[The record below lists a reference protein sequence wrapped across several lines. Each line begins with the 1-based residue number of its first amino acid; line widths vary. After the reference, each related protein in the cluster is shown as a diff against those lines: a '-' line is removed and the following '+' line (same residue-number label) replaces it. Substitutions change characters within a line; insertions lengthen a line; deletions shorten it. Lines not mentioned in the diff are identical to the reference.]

1 MAEPSAAAE
10 AAEPSAAVEEAYP
23 WYGVVH
29 DASLMQGDFFFRL
42 PAYVPQY
49 AGELAQVLDRDAPTD
64 LEAEPIDV
72 DVLLGRYDVVV
83 LSQSCDLLNRKNL
96 PLSVLVCP
104 IFDLEGAKQHIKS
117 LADKK
122 VLDEARQGK
131 MPGIHMLAA
140 CDVPEFSLGIQ
151 LALFH
156 QVFTIPFAYIKSAA
170 EIQSP
175 RLRLLPPYREHLAQ
189 AFARFVMRV
198 GLPQDIPSLR

>member
-1 MAEPSAAAE
+1 MAEPSE
-10 AAEPSAAVEEAYP
+10 AAEVADPSAAEEVYP

-29 DASLMQGDFFFRL
+29 DASLRQGDFFFRL

-49 AGELAQVLDRDAPTD
+49 AEELAQVLDRDVPED
-64 LEAEPIDV
+64 LEGEPIDV
-72 DVLLGRYDVVV
+72 DVFLGRYDVVV

-117 LADKK
+117 LADKN

-131 MPGIHMLAA
+131 MPGVHMLAA
-140 CDVPEFSLGIQ
+140 CEVPEFSRGIQ

-156 QVFTIPFAYIKSAA
+156 QIFTNPFSYVKSVA
-170 EIQSP
+170 EAQQT

-198 GLPQDIPSLR
+198 GLPQDIPKLK